1 MAKAEK
7 DYQTLSSE
15 LDRVLAQL
23 QAPGVHVDEA
33 VALYEEGLRLAG
45 QLEKHLQQAENKI
58 KQLKL
63 ASEQATESAL

>member
-15 LDRVLAQL
+15 LDQVLASL
-23 QAPGVHVDEA
+23 QTPGVHVDEA
-33 VALYEEGLRLAG
+33 VKLYEEGLKLVK

-58 KQLKL
+58 EQLKL
-63 ASEQATESAL
+63 AATDPAA